1 MKKSSERPADDE
13 IENTVNK
20 YSNMLFGMCLTMLGS
35 AADAE
40 DAVADTFLKYI
51 DGGRTFADEEHKKAW
66 LLRVA
71 VNRCHDIRRFSSRC
85 AVIGEE
91 ELSRCCAPE
100 TDTEVIEA
108 VMRLPEKYKSVIYLF
123 YIAGYKTQE
132 IASILSVSPSAVRKR
147 LQYGRERL
155 RLEL

>member
-1 MKKSSERPADDE
+1 MLRRDACFFGGGDPAERYG
-13 IENTVNK
+13 IEKDMSDRKWENQNGENAPERERVYAPTHA
-20 YSNMLFGMCLTMLGS
+20 GS
-35 AADAE
+35 G
-40 DAVADTFLKYI
+40 TLN
-51 DGGRTFADEEHKKAW
+51 
-66 LLRVA
+66 LRPFQK
-71 VNRCHDIRRFSSRC
+71 H
-85 AVIGEE
+85 G
-91 ELSRCCAPE
+91 APE